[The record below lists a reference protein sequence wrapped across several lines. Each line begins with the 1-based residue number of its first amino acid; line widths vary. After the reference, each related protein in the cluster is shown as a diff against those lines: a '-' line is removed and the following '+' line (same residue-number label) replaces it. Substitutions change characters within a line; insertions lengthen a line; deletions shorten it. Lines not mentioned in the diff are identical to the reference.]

1 MILYFPTFI
10 GMEEERKI
18 DFKRHAS
25 PPASKKY
32 ILKIIFYVIFLGGL
46 VYMII
51 SQTNKT
57 RPLLIEIDGK
67 SITLGE

>member
-46 VYMII
+46 FYMII
-51 SQTNKT
+51 SQTNKK
-57 RPLLIEIDGK
+57 RPIPIEIDGDR
-67 SITLGE
+67 ITLEE